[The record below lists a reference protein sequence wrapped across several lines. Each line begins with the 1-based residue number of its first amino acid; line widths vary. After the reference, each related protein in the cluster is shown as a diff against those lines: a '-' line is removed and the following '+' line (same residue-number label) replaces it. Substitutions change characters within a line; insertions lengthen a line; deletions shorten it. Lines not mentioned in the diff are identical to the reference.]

1 MRHRVITKNNIEVTV
16 MLREVLQHEAGVSYI
31 RLTDK
36 AEVVLNNTKL
46 INQSLTN
53 LTVQVQKYMVDN
65 HIGE

>member
-46 INQSLTN
+46 INQSLMN
-53 LTVQVQKYMVDN
+53 LTVQVQKYMIDN

>member
-16 MLREVLQHEAGVSYI
+16 MLREVLQHEAGVSYV

-36 AEVVLNNTKL
+36 TEIILNNIKL
-46 INQSLTN
+46 INQSLMN

>member
-36 AEVVLNNTKL
+36 AEVVLNNIKL
-46 INQSLTN
+46 INQSLMN
-53 LTVQVQKYMVDN
+53 LTVQVQKYMIDN